1 MFCWL
6 HIATV
11 SAAYLLDCWGG
22 IAANYHLRFKT
33 SSDNRGC
40 FCSFCGLIF
49 ITCNVYYQ
57 GME

>member
-22 IAANYHLRFKT
+22 IAII
-33 SSDNRGC
+33 
-40 FCSFCGLIF
+40 GLIF
-49 ITCNVYYQ
+49 IPCNVYYQ